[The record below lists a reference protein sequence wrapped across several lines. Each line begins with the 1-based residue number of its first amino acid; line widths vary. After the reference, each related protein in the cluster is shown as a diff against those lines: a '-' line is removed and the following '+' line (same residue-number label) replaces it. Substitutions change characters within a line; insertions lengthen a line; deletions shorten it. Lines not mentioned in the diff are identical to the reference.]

1 MQIVLVGKNI
11 EITSALKAYAERKI
25 SKIEK
30 FFDSPL
36 PQPAQ
41 VALSVQR
48 GRHIVE
54 VTIPVNGMLLR
65 GEEQSDDMYSSIDSV
80 VEKLER
86 QIDKYKGRLQKKRP
100 AGGRTDEAQ
109 WQAPPE
115 SDKVVKVK
123 RFTVK
128 PMSLDEA
135 IMQMNLL
142 GHDFFV
148 FTDTDTNRMAVVY
161 RRRDGNY
168 GLIEP
173 EE

>member
-36 PQPAQ
+36 SQPAQ
-41 VALSVQR
+41 VAMSVQR

-100 AGGRTDEAQ
+100 AGARVAETAGQEL
-109 WQAPPE
+109 PE
-115 SDKVVKVK
+115 PDRVVKVK
-123 RFTVK
+123 RFPVK
-128 PMSLDEA
+128 PMSVDEA

-148 FTDTDTNRMAVVY
+148 FHDTETSHMAVVY